1 MKRVHAASRVETLED
16 ALERLVLD
24 GRFRPGE
31 HLVETALAEE
41 FSVGRNTLRAAF
53 DGPVRR
59 GLLVKARNR
68 GVFVRALT
76 ANDLSEIYQLRTALE
91 VQASRIL
98 AGRQQIPETARR
110 AIKRH
115 RRVGADTAPRV
126 IVEADLAFHRAL
138 VVGTGNT
145 RLIGAY
151 RNLETEIRICLTQL
165 IQGYA
170 SVGQLAHE
178 HSELLE
184 AIESGRPAAAE
195 ALIREHLEAA
205 AAWLVEHV
213 TPPAG
218 GADYPVA
225 EGAAT
230 ASSDLGYTSSMRGLE
245 ST

>member
-1 MKRVHAASRVETLED
+1 MTRTGATSRVEALED

-24 GRFRPGE
+24 GRFKPGE

-41 FSVGRNTLRAAF
+41 FNVGRNTLRAAF
-53 DGPVRR
+53 DGLVRR

-98 AGRQQIPETARR
+98 ATRRQIPEGARR
-110 AIKRH
+110 ALKEH
-115 RRVGADTAPRV
+115 RRVGADSSPRL

-138 VVGTGNT
+138 VVGAGNT
-145 RLIGAY
+145 RLMGAHKQ
-151 RNLETEIRICLTQL
+151 LETEILICLTQL
-165 IQGYA
+165 IRGYA
-170 SVGQLAHE
+170 TVGQLAHE

-184 AIESGRPAAAE
+184 AIESGQPAAAE
-195 ALIREHLEAA
+195 ALIRQHLEDA

-218 GADYPVA
+218 GADYPV
-225 EGAAT
+225 EGAAAI
-230 ASSDLGYTSSMRGLE
+230 ASSDLG
-245 ST
+245 